1 MRDPLIPSWGEP
13 ECLMSLAGANLYRPT
28 PNLAAAEQYARSALA
43 LVPYWHYV
51 RDILLP
57 SIETA
62 KVKDE
67 IIAMERAA
75 LDRWGKG
82 DPPG

>member
-1 MRDPLIPSWGEP
+1 MYKKGLKAARARKSAARDPLIPSWGEP
-13 ECLMSLAGANLYRPT
+13 ECLMSLAAANLFRTT
-28 PNLAAAEQYARSALA
+28 PDLAPAEQYAREALA

-62 KVKDE
+62 KAK
-67 IIAMERAA
+67 R
-75 LDRWGKG
+75 G
-82 DPPG
+82 